1 MPQDA
6 KPFAL
11 VVRFTVRPGAE
22 AQFDALVAETA
33 AGIRDHEP
41 GTLVYACHAGAGPA
55 ATADLLRAV
64 PGPSSLRGARAGP
77 LHTGGSSPSAARS
90 WKPPRSTSLTSP
102 MARRR
107 SPRRWPATMPDDQLV
122 GKRIAY
128 HRKRLGLSQIE
139 FAGLVGRSESWVSQV
154 ERGVRPVDRMSVLQ
168 RVADVL
174 SVSVAELRGDD
185 EAPDL
190 DERPEAFDTIRLALT
205 GHPAIGSVL
214 GTVKLTA
221 PARQMDVLQRQHADV
236 WELVH
241 GSRYA
246 ELAPILAALI
256 PGLET
261 ATRTAD
267 SEEVRDEARELLGDT
282 YQATAAMMVKI
293 GETDAAW
300 IAADRAGFCAETAGS
315 PLAVAA
321 ACSGWHT
328 SSSPSARSTRPTTSQ
343 PATAAALEP
352 KITSTAEPEVL
363 SLYGALHLVLAVA
376 AARDNKRREAREHLD
391 TASQIADQ
399 LGQDR
404 DDYGTEFGP
413 TNVAIHAVSIAV
425 ELGDAGQAIELGH
438 QVKPASL
445 SPERQARYLLDLAQA
460 HAMRRQIGEA
470 LHALQEAERIA
481 PEETRVHYVGRAVT
495 RELLQLSG
503 LRPRPE
509 LRDLAER
516 FGVLP

>member
-1 MPQDA
+1 
-6 KPFAL
+6 
-11 VVRFTVRPGAE
+11 
-22 AQFDALVAETA
+22 
-33 AGIRDHEP
+33 
-41 GTLVYACHAGAGPA
+41 
-55 ATADLLRAV
+55 
-64 PGPSSLRGARAGP
+64 
-77 LHTGGSSPSAARS
+77 
-90 WKPPRSTSLTSP
+90 
-102 MARRR
+102 
-107 SPRRWPATMPDDQLV
+107 MPDDYLV
-122 GKRIAY
+122 GERVAY
-128 HRKRLGLSQIE
+128 HRKRLGLSQVE

-185 EAPDL
+185 ETSDT

-214 GTVKLTA
+214 GTAKLVTSA
-221 PARQMDVLQRQHADV
+221 KQLEALRRQHSGI

-241 GSRYA
+241 ASRYA
-246 ELAPILAALI
+246 ELAPILAGLI

-267 SEEVRDEARELLGDT
+267 SEHVQAEARELLGDT
-282 YQATAAMMVKI
+282 YQAAAAMMVKI

-300 IAADRAGFCAETAGS
+300 IAADRAGFCAEAAGS

-321 ACSGWHT
+321 SMFRMAHVFLALGQIDQAHHVADSI
-328 SSSPSARSTRPTTSQ
+328 AQ
-343 PATAAALEP
+343 ALEP
-352 KITSTAEPEVL
+352 KITGTTEPEVL
-363 SLYGALHLVLAVA
+363 SLYGASHLVLAVA
-376 AARDNKRREAREHLD
+376 AARDNKRSEAHQHLD
-391 TASQIADQ
+391 TARKIAGQ

-413 TNVAIHAVSIAV
+413 TNVAIHAVDIAV
-425 ELGDAGQAIELGH
+425 ELGDAGQAIELAQ
-438 QVKPASL
+438 QVDPTSL
-445 SPERQARYLLDLAQA
+445 SPERQARYLLDVAQA

-481 PEETRVHYVGRAVT
+481 PEETRVHYAGRAVA
-495 RELLQLSG
+495 RDLLQLSG

>member
-1 MPQDA
+1 MPN
-6 KPFAL
+6 
-11 VVRFTVRPGAE
+11 
-22 AQFDALVAETA
+22 
-33 AGIRDHEP
+33 
-41 GTLVYACHAGAGPA
+41 
-55 ATADLLRAV
+55 
-64 PGPSSLRGARAGP
+64 
-77 LHTGGSSPSAARS
+77 
-90 WKPPRSTSLTSP
+90 
-102 MARRR
+102 
-107 SPRRWPATMPDDQLV
+107 DQLI
-122 GKRIAY
+122 GERIAY
-128 HRKRLGLSQIE
+128 HRKRLGLSQVE
-139 FAGLVGRSESWVSQV
+139 FAGLVGRSDSWVSQV

-185 EAPDL
+185 ETPDT

-205 GHPAIGSVL
+205 GHPAIGAVL

-221 PARQMDVLQRQHADV
+221 PARQMEALRNQHSGI

-241 GSRYA
+241 ASRYS

-261 ATRTAD
+261 AIRTAD
-267 SEEVRDEARELLGDT
+267 SEHVQAEARELLGDT
-282 YQATAAMMVKI
+282 YQAAAAMMVKI

-300 IAADRAGFCAETAGS
+300 IAADRAGFCAEAAGS
-315 PLAVAA
+315 PLALAASMFRMAHVFLALSQIDQAHHVADSIA
-321 ACSGWHT
+321 
-328 SSSPSARSTRPTTSQ
+328 Q
-343 PATAAALEP
+343 ALEP
-352 KITSTAEPEVL
+352 KITGTTEPEVL
-363 SLYGALHLVLAVA
+363 SLYGASHLVLAVA
-376 AARDNKRREAREHLD
+376 AARDNKRSEAHQHLD
-391 TASQIADQ
+391 TARKIAGQ

-413 TNVAIHAVSIAV
+413 TNVAIHAVDIAV
-425 ELGDAGQAIELGH
+425 ELGDAGQAIELAQ
-438 QVKPASL
+438 QVDPTSL
-445 SPERQARYLLDLAQA
+445 SPERQARYLLDVAQA

-481 PEETRVHYVGRAVT
+481 PEETRVHYAGRAVA
-495 RELLQLSG
+495 RDLLQLSG

>member
-1 MPQDA
+1 
-6 KPFAL
+6 
-11 VVRFTVRPGAE
+11 
-22 AQFDALVAETA
+22 
-33 AGIRDHEP
+33 
-41 GTLVYACHAGAGPA
+41 
-55 ATADLLRAV
+55 
-64 PGPSSLRGARAGP
+64 
-77 LHTGGSSPSAARS
+77 
-90 WKPPRSTSLTSP
+90 
-102 MARRR
+102 
-107 SPRRWPATMPDDQLV
+107 MPDDQLI
-122 GKRIAY
+122 GERIAY
-128 HRKRLGLSQIE
+128 HRKRLGLSQVE

-174 SVSVAELRGDD
+174 SVSVAELRGGD

-221 PARQMDVLQRQHADV
+221 PARQMDVLRRQHADV

-267 SEEVRDEARELLGDT
+267 SEDVQDEARELLGDT

-321 ACSGWHT
+321 SMFRMAHVFLSLGQIDQAHHVAA
-328 SSSPSARSTRPTTSQ
+328 S
-343 PATAAALEP
+343 TAAALEP
-352 KITSTAEPEVL
+352 KVTSTAEPEVL
-363 SLYGALHLVLAVA
+363 SLYGAMHLVLAVA
-376 AARDNKRREAREHLD
+376 AARDNKRGEAREHLD
-391 TASQIADQ
+391 IASQIADQ

-438 QVKPASL
+438 QVNPTGL
-445 SPERQARYLLDLAQA
+445 SPERQARYQLDLAQA

>member
-1 MPQDA
+1 MPEDR
-6 KPFAL
+6 L
-11 VVRFTVRPGAE
+11 IGE
-22 AQFDALVAETA
+22 
-33 AGIRDHEP
+33 
-41 GTLVYACHAGAGPA
+41 
-55 ATADLLRAV
+55 
-64 PGPSSLRGARAGP
+64 
-77 LHTGGSSPSAARS
+77 
-90 WKPPRSTSLTSP
+90 
-102 MARRR
+102 
-107 SPRRWPATMPDDQLV
+107 
-122 GKRIAY
+122 RIAY
-128 HRKRLGLSQIE
+128 HRKRLGLSQVE

-154 ERGVRPVDRMSVLQ
+154 ERGARPVDRMSVLQ
-168 RVADVL
+168 KVADVL
-174 SVSVAELRGDD
+174 SVSVTELRGDD
-185 EAPDL
+185 EVPDL

-214 GTVKLTA
+214 GTAKLTA
-221 PARQMDVLQRQHADV
+221 PARQMDVLRRQHADV

-267 SEEVRDEARELLGDT
+267 SEEVRSEARELLGDT

-321 ACSGWHT
+321 SMFRMAHVFLSLGQIDQAHHVAD
-328 SSSPSARSTRPTTSQ
+328 S
-343 PATAAALEP
+343 TAAALEP
-352 KITSTAEPEVL
+352 KITSKAEPEVL

-376 AARDNKRREAREHLD
+376 AARDNKRGEAREHLD

-413 TNVAIHAVSIAV
+413 TNVAIHAVGVAV

-438 QVKPASL
+438 QVNPASL

>member
-1 MPQDA
+1 MP
-6 KPFAL
+6 
-11 VVRFTVRPGAE
+11 E
-22 AQFDALVAETA
+22 
-33 AGIRDHEP
+33 
-41 GTLVYACHAGAGPA
+41 
-55 ATADLLRAV
+55 
-64 PGPSSLRGARAGP
+64 
-77 LHTGGSSPSAARS
+77 
-90 WKPPRSTSLTSP
+90 
-102 MARRR
+102 
-107 SPRRWPATMPDDQLV
+107 DQLI
-122 GKRIAY
+122 GERIAY
-128 HRKRLGLSQIE
+128 HRKRLGLSQVE

-168 RVADVL
+168 KVADVL

-221 PARQMDVLQRQHADV
+221 PARQMDVLRRQHGDV

-267 SEEVRDEARELLGDT
+267 SEEVRNEARELLGDT

-315 PLAVAA
+315 PMAVAA
-321 ACSGWHT
+321 SMFRMAHVFLALGQIDQAHHV
-328 SSSPSARSTRPTTSQ
+328 AAST
-343 PATAAALEP
+343 AEALEP
-352 KITSTAEPEVL
+352 KVTTQAEPEVL

-376 AARDNKRREAREHLD
+376 AARDNKRAEAREHLEI
-391 TASQIADQ
+391 ARKIADQ
-399 LGQDR
+399 LDQDR

-438 QVKPASL
+438 QVNPASL